1 MKNRTRAFSLASLLF
16 LLTLAGGCQL
26 ANPDA
31 ALLASESV
39 TSVFS
44 PTEPEESLEEASF
57 TATDIGSAHE
67 STAASASKPEHTNA
81 TTLTAGEKEVQK
93 KIQAALSREEHAWKE
108 EEVVLTFVGDCT
120 IGSFP
125 ECRVSKRFETY
136 FDASGSP
143 TYPFDLVKDWFRAD
157 DRTVINFEGTLTT
170 ATKMAEK
177 SWRFKGRPK
186 FAKILSQS
194 NVEIA
199 TLANN
204 HSKDYLEAG
213 YQDTLRYL
221 TAEQIMAGDRGRP
234 VRFSTK
240 GMDFVILSYNLWPV
254 EDEAETN
261 ADVAKICREIA
272 REAEGEAAVIV
283 CLHWGE
289 EYEPVTA
296 YQKRYARQIIDAG
309 AELII
314 GHHPHMLQGIEQY
327 KGKYICYS
335 LGNFAFAGNV
345 ATRRES
351 LETMLVR
358 PRFSKGERHP
368 MCTGLTIVPCFST
381 SHADLSVNNYRPRP
395 VFGAEAQQV
404 MEKLQKLS
412 SQLPNGVHKLDTYSI
427 G

>member
-1 MKNRTRAFSLASLLF
+1 MKNKIRALSLVALL
-16 LLTLAGGCQL
+16 LLLPVAEGCQP
-26 ANPDA
+26 AESDA
-31 ALLASESV
+31 ALLASESAA
-39 TSVFS
+39 SVLC
-44 PTEPEESLEEASF
+44 PTEPKESLKEASSMG
-57 TATDIGSAHE
+57 AESQ
-67 STAASASKPEHTNA
+67 STAAAPVSGQSSTASP
-81 TTLTAGEKEVQK
+81 TLTAGEGPLQK
-93 KIQAALSREEHAWKE
+93 KIQAALSREQHARKE
-108 EEVVLTFVGDCT
+108 KDAVLTFVGDCT

-136 FDASGSP
+136 FDAAGSP

-170 ATKMAEK
+170 ATRMAEK
-177 SWRFKGRPK
+177 SWRFKGRPE

-213 YQDTLRYL
+213 YQDTLHYL
-221 TAEQIMAGDRGRP
+221 TEEKIAAGDRGRP
-234 VRFSTK
+234 VRFSAK

-254 EDEAETN
+254 ENEAETN
-261 ADVAKICREIA
+261 ADVAKICQEIA
-272 REAEGEAAVIV
+272 REAQGEAAVIV

-345 ATRRES
+345 ATLRES

-358 PRFSKGERHP
+358 PQFSKGERHP
-368 MCTGLTIVPCFST
+368 TCTGLTIVPCFST
-381 SHADLSVNNYRPRP
+381 SHANLSVNNYRPRP
-395 VFGAEAQQV
+395 VFGTEAQQV
-404 MEKLQKLS
+404 MKKLQKLS
-412 SQLPNGVHKLDTYSI
+412 SQLPNGVSKLDTYSI
-427 G
+427 E